1 MKNISVLIPSFN
13 EDANLLKLIPKV
25 NEAILEIEKK
35 EDFEIII
42 INDGSWDKT
51 EEKVK
56 SLKKNTPNLK
66 LINLKQN
73 MGKAYALDVGIK
85 KSEGKIIAS
94 IDADMQYEPKDF
106 LHMIKKINEGYDF
119 VNGRRSIRKDT
130 TVISFFSFLYNFI
143 LRKIFRCQIFDF
155 FSGIKV
161 YKKKIYDLINLNSL
175 PRFIIFFSIKYKY
188 KLIEIDINHR
198 NREFGKSK
206 YNLFNRIILCLQ
218 DIFVIFICVI
228 LGQGRIYVLKQLS
241 FIIFFIISIV
251 ALFLSFNFD
260 SLSEQLVINI
270 FIVFLSLFVFF
281 KIIENFFDKKTENL
295 NEDNYIKSIDN

>member
-35 EDFEIII
+35 EDFEIIV

>member
-1 MKNISVLIPSFN
+1 MKNISVLIPSLN

-35 EDFEIII
+35 EDFEIIV